1 MAWPEVE
8 AMFAGIGRVLKP
20 EGVACVYGPFNYNGA
35 FTSPS
40 NAQFDAALRA
50 QAPHMGIR
58 DMEAVNR
65 LAGAQGMTLQSD
77 HAMPAN
83 NRLLVWRMEA

>member
-1 MAWPEVE
+1 VLS
-8 AMFAGIGRVLKP
+8 MFAGIGRML
-20 EGVACVYGPFNYNGA
+20 GAGGMACVYGPFNYAGA
-35 FTSPS
+35 FTSAS

-58 DMEAVNR
+58 DFEAVDAQAR
-65 LAGAQGMTLQSD
+65 AHGLKLGAD

-83 NRLLVWRMEA
+83 NRLLVWRRS